1 MKELDAALTA
11 LSELNRSMTE
21 AIQSMREMFSSSTEP
36 AQAGEAPASVSAPA
50 PKSYTIEEVR
60 AVLLE
65 KRRSGHKDEI
75 RALLAAH
82 GAERLT
88 DIDPKEYPAMMRE
101 AEEIGI

>member
-36 AQAGEAPASVSAPA
+36 AQTGEAPAPASAPA